1 MMRNVYLRLFEFY
14 STFASEKGISMLQV
28 IIIASI
34 IVGLSLVLLGINIYV
49 FGKKF
54 PETEV
59 GKNRN
64 MIRLGLRCPHC
75 EERAQYRKLKPV
87 KVDLTTLQPDWKAI
101 KH

>member
-1 MMRNVYLRLFEFY
+1 MQNVYRRLFEFY
-14 STFASEKGISMLQV
+14 RTFVSEKGVIMLQV

-64 MIRLGLRCPHC
+64 MIRLGLRCPQC
-75 EERAQYRKLKPV
+75 EERVQYRKLKPV
-87 KVDLTTLQPDWKAI
+87 KVDLTTMQPDWKAI
-101 KH
+101 RD